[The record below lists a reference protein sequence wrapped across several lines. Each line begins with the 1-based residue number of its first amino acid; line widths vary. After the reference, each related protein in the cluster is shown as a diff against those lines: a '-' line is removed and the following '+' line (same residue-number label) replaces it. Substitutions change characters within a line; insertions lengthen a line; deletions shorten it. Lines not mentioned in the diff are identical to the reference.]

1 MVNRKFKPRFSWA
14 SGGFRN

>member
-1 MVNRKFKPRFSWA
+1 VNRKFKPRLPQA